1 MMPAESPLVIEAD
14 APTGWLATRSDL
26 VRSSAIL
33 GPALIAANVASY
45 LLAVLGGRELTT
57 ADYGFFGSLL
67 SVLLVAGVPALAIQ
81 AVVARRTAVGEID
94 LAGALRVGAVT
105 GCVSAAIGL
114 LLTPAL
120 AIFLHAGPHA
130 LGLVVIMVSLLPLNV
145 LAAIQGRLQGR
156 ERFVGLAALVLL
168 IGAGRLFGGVVPLIL
183 HAGSTVVMLG
193 IGLGV
198 TAAATVGVRMARAEP
213 ATGTGGEPVVQAPR
227 LRSEVGSASLA
238 MGALLLLSNL
248 DLLLGRHVLPST
260 VSGRYAA
267 GNVVAKIAFWLP
279 QAVALAALPRLSRG
293 VGRVKAMR
301 EALLLTAV
309 LAGVIVVVAAVAGV
323 LVTRLAFGP
332 RYASIGSVAWLF
344 AIQGG
349 ILALVQLLILDDIAM
364 RRRVVAPLAVVAAL
378 VEVAVVLLS
387 GISTPRALVLTA
399 TLVAAGLGVAVVV
412 RRRVGASRQ
421 GPPTNRICPSG
432 SSGPLRTRLA
442 DRTEPE

>member
-1 MMPAESPLVIEAD
+1 MTDVESGGGAGIVLPAESPLVLDAD
-14 APTGWLATRSDL
+14 PPTGWLGSRSDL

-33 GPALIAANVASY
+33 GPALMAANVASY

-67 SVLLVAGVPALAIQ
+67 SVLLVASVPALAIQ

-105 GCVSAAIGL
+105 GGISSVIGL

-130 LGLVVIMVSLLPLNV
+130 LGLVVIMVSLFPLNL

-168 IGAGRLFGGVVPLIL
+168 IGAGRLFGGVVPLVL
-183 HAGSTVVMLG
+183 HAGSTIVMLG

-198 TAAATVGVRMARAEP
+198 TAAATVGIRMARVEAASDGHQP
-213 ATGTGGEPVVQAPR
+213 AVAGPR
-227 LRSEVGSASLA
+227 LRAEVGGAILA
-238 MGALLLLSNL
+238 MGALLLLTNL

-267 GNVVAKIAFWLP
+267 GNVIAKIAFWLP
-279 QAVALAALPRLSRG
+279 QAVALAALPRLARG
-293 VGRVKAMR
+293 AGRVKAMR
-301 EALLLTAV
+301 EALLLTAA

-332 RYASIGSVAWLF
+332 RYASIGGVAWLF

-364 RRRVVAPLAVVAAL
+364 RRRVVAPLAVVAAAI
-378 VEVAVVLLS
+378 EVAVVLLA
-387 GISTPRALVLTA
+387 GISTPHALIITA
-399 TLVAAGLGVAVVV
+399 TLVATALGAAVLV
-412 RRRVGASRQ
+412 RRRM
-421 GPPTNRICPSG
+421 G
-432 SSGPLRTRLA
+432 S
-442 DRTEPE
+442 

>member
-1 MMPAESPLVIEAD
+1 VNQGGAVLPAESPAALPGEA
-14 APTGWLATRSDL
+14 PGGWFGARSEL

-33 GPALIAANVASY
+33 GPALMAANVASY

-57 ADYGFFGSLL
+57 ASYGFFGSLL
-67 SVLLVAGVPALAIQ
+67 SVLLVAGVPALAVQ

-105 GCVSAAIGL
+105 GGVSTAIGL

-168 IGAGRLFGGVVPLIL
+168 IGAGRLLGGVVPLVL
-183 HAGSTVVMLG
+183 HAGSTIVMLG

-198 TAAATVGVRMARAEP
+198 TAAATVGVRMARAER
-213 ATGTGGEPVVQAPR
+213 AAAGADREPVVHGPR
-227 LRSEVGSASLA
+227 LRGEIGGAVLA
-238 MGALLLLSNL
+238 MGALLLLTNL
-248 DLLLGRHVLPST
+248 DLLLGRHVLPSA

-267 GNVVAKIAFWLP
+267 GNVIAKIAFWLP
-279 QAVALAALPRLSRG
+279 QAVALAALPRLSRSA
-293 VGRVKAMR
+293 GRVKAMR
-301 EALLLTAV
+301 EALLLTAA
-309 LAGVIVVVAAVAGV
+309 LAGVIIVGAAVAGV

-332 RYASIGSVAWLF
+332 RYASIGGVAWLF

-349 ILALVQLLILDDIAM
+349 ILALVQLMILDDIAM
-364 RRRVVAPLAVVAAL
+364 RRRVVAPLAVVAAA
-378 VEVAVVLLS
+378 VEVAVILLA
-387 GISTPRALVLTA
+387 GISTPHALIIAA
-399 TLVAAGLGVAVVV
+399 TSMAAGLGVGVVV
-412 RRRVGASRQ
+412 RS
-421 GPPTNRICPSG
+421 
-432 SSGPLRTRLA
+432 RLA
-442 DRTEPE
+442 DRTGQRPSPNRIRR